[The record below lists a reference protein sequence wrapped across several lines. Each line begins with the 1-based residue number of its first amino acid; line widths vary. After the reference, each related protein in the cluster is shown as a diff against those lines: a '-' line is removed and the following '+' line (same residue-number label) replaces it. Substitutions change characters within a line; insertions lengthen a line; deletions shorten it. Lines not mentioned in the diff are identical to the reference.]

1 MNSAI
6 SGFGNETGFMF
17 LRRVV
22 KLRAVERFG
31 GRKQKALP
39 KQGFSTISMVPVFV

>member
-17 LRRVV
+17 LRRIV
-22 KLRAVERFG
+22 KVRTVERFCG
-31 GRKQKALP
+31 PKQKAPP
-39 KQGFSTISMVPVFV
+39 KQGFSTISTAPVFA